1 MGFLKKYVVFPLCF
15 LLCGCAGQQAATSLS
30 AVTQSP
36 KERAQEIQKA
46 LSEVPGVTD
55 SAVVVAGHTAI
66 IGLRTEE
73 KGAALGRLI
82 QEAEGAARRADGNL
96 QMVSVTANE
105 AIVDRMEET
114 AEGT

>member
-1 MGFLKKYVVFPLCF
+1 MKKYVVFPLCF
-15 LLCGCAGQQAATSLS
+15 LLCGCAGQQTATSLA

-36 KERAQEIQKA
+36 KERAQQIQNA
-46 LSEVPGVTD
+46 LMEVPGVTD

-73 KGAALGRLI
+73 KGTALGRII
-82 QEAEGAARRADGNL
+82 QEAETAARGVDKHL

-105 AIVDRMEET
+105 AIVERMEQT
-114 AEGT
+114 AEKGA